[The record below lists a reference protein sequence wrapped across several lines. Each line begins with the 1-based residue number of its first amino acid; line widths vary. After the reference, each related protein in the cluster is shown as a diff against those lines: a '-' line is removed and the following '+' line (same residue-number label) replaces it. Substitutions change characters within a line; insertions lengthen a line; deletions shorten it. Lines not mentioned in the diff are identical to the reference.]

1 MGGGIVKFVIYKKG
15 DIMEEGIVL
24 TGIFISSETK
34 VRRYDNYDN
43 GDKVSY
49 IYLVVI
55 GSDAFKVSS
64 DYDYRSTISFGDR
77 VSFKVRCRA
86 FNNSV
91 YYNGELIS

>member
-1 MGGGIVKFVIYKKG
+1 
-15 DIMEEGIVL
+15 MEEGIVL

-34 VRRYDNYDN
+34 VRRNDNV
-43 GDKVSY
+43 DKVSY

-86 FNNSV
+86 FNNSI

>member
-1 MGGGIVKFVIYKKG
+1 
-15 DIMEEGIVL
+15 MEEGIVL

-34 VRRYDNYDN
+34 VRRYDN

-49 IYLVVI
+49 IYLVAI

-86 FNNSV
+86 FNNSI